1 MIVPKTFGNLKSID
15 DGYDERLY
23 KWKRVCL
30 EYTHFPMW
38 IHVLIPEG
46 YFYVRKP
53 IIVSNVKKF
62 SNLVS

>member
-30 EYTHFPMW
+30 EYTQFS
-38 IHVLIPEG
+38 
-46 YFYVRKP
+46 YVDTRINTGRLFLRKKTYYS
-53 IIVSNVKKF
+53 IKRKIVFK
-62 SNLVS
+62 